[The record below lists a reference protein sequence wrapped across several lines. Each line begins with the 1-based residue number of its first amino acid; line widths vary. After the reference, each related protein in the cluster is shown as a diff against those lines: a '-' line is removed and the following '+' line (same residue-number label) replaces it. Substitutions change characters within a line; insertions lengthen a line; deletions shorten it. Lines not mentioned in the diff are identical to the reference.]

1 MIFASGSAV
10 LTGTIVL
17 MARAPVA
24 AALVSV
30 VFAGCLWER
39 NVDRRMAR
47 LQMGANARRIAMPA
61 PEPATPATRFMARTT
76 TPTDPEPNTEGSS
89 GVTGTMQFTMRQTK
103 NIYAGGEIEAGPFQ
117 RPGSYFGAAYAVLG
131 FETRSSAGSVSVE
144 MIAGRQWLRYE
155 HNAPDIPVTVFEPR
169 ARAQLSVSDQVS
181 LGAVIGA
188 GLAGDAGW
196 MAGLYLG
203 VYSDIVGAMK

>member
-1 MIFASGSAV
+1 
-10 LTGTIVL
+10 

-24 AALVSV
+24 VAVMSV
-30 VFAGCLWER
+30 LFAGCLWER

-47 LQMGANARRIAMPA
+47 LQMGANARRIAMPM
-61 PEPATPATRFMARTT
+61 PEPHTPGTPRTLARTT

-89 GVTGTMQFTMRQTK
+89 GVTGTLQFTMRQTK

-144 MIAGRQWLRYE
+144 MIGGRQWLRYE
-155 HNAPDIPVTVFEPR
+155 HNAVDVPVTVFEPR
-169 ARAQLSVSDQVS
+169 ARAQLSLSSQVS
-181 LGAVIGA
+181 LGGVIGA
-188 GLAGDAGW
+188 GLTADAGW

-203 VYSDIVGAMK
+203 VYSDVVGAMR

>member
-1 MIFASGSAV
+1 MV
-10 LTGTIVL
+10 VMT
-17 MARAPVA
+17 RAPVA
-24 AALVSV
+24 VALFSI
-30 VFAGCLWER
+30 VFSGCLWER

-47 LQMGANARRIAMPA
+47 LQMGANARRITMPTPDA
-61 PEPATPATRFMARTT
+61 PMTSRSGTLARTT
-76 TPTDPEPNTEGSS
+76 TPTDPDPNTEGSS

-155 HNAPDIPVTVFEPR
+155 HNAPDVPVTVFEPR
-169 ARAQLSVSDQVS
+169 ARAQISLSDQVS
-181 LGAVIGA
+181 LGGVIGA